1 MTQVSS
7 TILAG
12 YLRVAAEQFEKDAVE
27 AAPMMNLV
35 RQFEC
40 QATDCHTIAEA
51 LESGERLHLTD

>member
-1 MTQVSS
+1 MTPVSR

-27 AAPMMNLV
+27 VASNPGLL

-40 QATDCHTIAEA
+40 QSTDCHTIAEA
-51 LESGERLHLTD
+51 LEAGERLHLTD